1 MRLTTIIGFALG
13 AFYLLAA
20 FLYAAT
26 SAFVDGFPLLVAA
39 AVGIAA
45 FGGYMLLAVRRGEQS
60 LAASEQAEEEVE
72 PHVGSTIWPFGYA
85 LSAIGLVLGFLV
97 YPPLYVI
104 GGVMFVAA
112 TVGWFTEVRRQWQH
126 DDDADDDADADAAAT
141 DPAEADA
148 HSTAEGGSV

>member
-1 MRLTTIIGFALG
+1 MRLTTFIGFALG

-20 FLYAAT
+20 FVYAAT

-39 AVGIAA
+39 ALGIAA

-104 GGVMFVAA
+104 GGVIFVAA
-112 TVGWFTEVRRQWQH
+112 TVGWFTEVRQQWH
-126 DDDADDDADADAAAT
+126 HDADDESEAS